1 VAWVFSW
8 FAAGLL
14 GISHFD
20 SVWMSSFL
28 FFTMFVKW
36 MMWQIMSGCCK
47 MGSLQCNL
55 TVGALLGERKGEK
68 RVWDVGRWWVGV
80 SDVVVMVGWKGGKM
94 KKRWLEVSLI
104 LV

>member
-1 VAWVFSW
+1 
-8 FAAGLL
+8 LQ
-14 GISHFD
+14 I
-20 SVWMSSFL
+20 L
-28 FFTMFVKW
+28 FYFW
-36 MMWQIMSGCCK
+36 L
-47 MGSLQCNL
+47 SLAML
-55 TVGALLGERKGEK
+55 SLGERKGEK